1 MCQDGIYFSFY
12 SNEDSI
18 LSDHEEDS
26 VNPGALANTSTIVEA
41 DVSCAHSELISAEE
55 TSV

>member
-12 SNEDSI
+12 FNEHSI
-18 LSDHEEDS
+18 PSDHEEDIVS
-26 VNPGALANTSTIVEA
+26 PGALANRSTIVEA
-41 DVSCAHSELISAEE
+41 DVSCAHFELISAEE

>member
-1 MCQDGIYFSFY
+1 MCQDGIYFSFH

-18 LSDHEEDS
+18 LSDHEEHS
-26 VNPGALANTSTIVEA
+26 VNPGALADTSTIVEV
-41 DVSCAHSELISAEE
+41 DLNWKHSELISAEE